1 VKPFEKFFAFFSGF
15 KGCCF
20 LKDNAQF
27 LLFLAV
33 QSGGLHSV
41 LKTST
46 AKISKELGISQQTVS
61 RKLRE
66 LKESGLIFLNASP
79 SGCSISLTTEGIELL
94 RFQFFSL
101 QKLFQQNKSKVLHG
115 RVKIGLGE
123 GRYYISRPFY
133 LKQFKKFLGFR
144 PFFGTLNLEI
154 DQAELAGFVSA
165 MPFIEILGFETGERS
180 FGKIRAFK
188 VLVEGKQP
196 AAIIFPERTAHK
208 KNEIEVISSLNLRKK
223 FGLKEGSSVSV
234 SRA

>member
-1 VKPFEKFFAFFSGF
+1 MTLI
-15 KGCCF
+15 
-20 LKDNAQF
+20 LKDHAQF

-46 AKISKELGISQQTVS
+46 AKISKELEISQQTVS

-66 LKESGLIFLNASP
+66 LKKHELISMTASS

-115 RVKIGLGE
+115 KVKIGLGE

-133 LKQFKKFLGFR
+133 LKQFKKFLGFN
-144 PFFGTLNLEI
+144 PFFGTLNLEV
-154 DQAELAGFVSA
+154 DQAELAGFVSSL
-165 MPFIEILGFETGERS
+165 PSIEISGFETEERS

-208 KNEIEVISSLNLRKK
+208 KNEVEIIASLNLRKK
-223 FGLKEGSSVSV
+223 FGLKEGNKVSV
-234 SRA
+234 SKA